1 MKTVRKPRTKKME
14 KTLPLLIGTGAGIA
28 LTSLLTLSVGS
39 LTSRQPTP
47 TNQASYANPQ
57 LREIRVEERQQRLP
71 GLVENATPT
80 ELNTLPLLVQSRQSE
95 MGQLQTPH
103 PLEELSATPPEA
115 PPEVQTEQIPLGFGL
130 DMDTPTAP
138 KPAAEASS
146 EVEPKNTND
155 NTPPDQPESLEADPR
170 EFGVTANEGPN
181 KEYEETLAS
190 VQRTL
195 TAVDSDGEKQLIRL
209 KIPVMYQSRTLR
221 IDEEQRALA
230 KTTLAKLK
238 EKKAELKK
246 FRSDI
251 EALLKDWNKVVENS
265 TPSSLLLP
273 ESPTLPQN
281 QSKAPLNRS
290 THPALSPGKNIS
302 YETP

>member
-1 MKTVRKPRTKKME
+1 ME

-28 LTSLLTLSVGS
+28 LTSLLTLSVGT
-39 LTSRQPTP
+39 LTSRQQPP
-47 TNQASYANPQ
+47 NQTDYTSPQ

-71 GLVENATPT
+71 GLVENTPPT

-95 MGQLQTPH
+95 MGTLQAPH
-103 PLEELSATPPEA
+103 PLEELSTNPPSA
-115 PPEVQTEQIPLGFGL
+115 PPEVETEQIPLGFGL
-130 DMDTPTAP
+130 NMDHPTQP
-138 KPAAEASS
+138 EPAADTGKNTGEDAENPGSPEANSQQ
-146 EVEPKNTND
+146 EEPKD
-155 NTPPDQPESLEADPR
+155 LEADPR

-209 KIPVMYQSRTLR
+209 RIPVMYQSRTLR
-221 IDEEQRALA
+221 IEEDQKNLVR
-230 KTTLAKLK
+230 TTLSKLK

-246 FRSDI
+246 LRSDI
-251 EALLKDWNKVVENS
+251 EGLLKDWNKVVENS
-265 TPSSLLLP
+265 TPSTLLLP

-281 QSKAPLNRS
+281 QSKTPLNRS
-290 THPALSPGKNIS
+290 PHPALSPGKNIS